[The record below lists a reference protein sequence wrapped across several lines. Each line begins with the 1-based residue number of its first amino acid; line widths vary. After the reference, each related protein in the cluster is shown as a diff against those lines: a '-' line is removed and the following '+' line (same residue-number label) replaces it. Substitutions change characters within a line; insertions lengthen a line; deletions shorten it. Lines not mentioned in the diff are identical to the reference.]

1 MALDLSK
8 LQSEV
13 AAEATIEKAALK
25 SLQDLAASVA
35 DLKVQLA
42 AAIAANDPAALK
54 ALQDTVDALDKQL
67 AADNAELGA
76 ALTPPPPPPAV

>member
-13 AAEATIEKAALK
+13 AAEATIEKAALAALV
-25 SLQDLAASVA
+25 SLAASVA

-42 AAIAANDPAALK
+42 AAILAGDPAALK
-54 ALQDTVDALDKQL
+54 AAQDAVDAMDKQL

-76 ALTPPPPPPAV
+76 ALNPPPAV